1 MATEAATETEG
12 GAVEVDLVWWLVKLG
27 RDDRETYR
35 KLREIAW
42 RLASENV
49 DSSVLPNK
57 LS

>member
-1 MATEAATETEG
+1 MEADTAGNTEG
-12 GAVEVDLVWWLVKLG
+12 DAVDVELVWWLVKLG

-49 DSSVLPNK
+49 DYSVMPNK

>member
-1 MATEAATETEG
+1 MVVDAAT
-12 GAVEVDLVWWLVKLG
+12 ASDDVDLVWWLVKLG

-42 RLASENV
+42 RLASENA
-49 DSSVLPNK
+49 DYSATPNK